1 MRKKLL
7 YIICILNV
15 SSYKELLRSFCLFS
29 KKKRKR
35 ERERERERERKKKK
49 SGFDSSFLV
58 VLTC

>member
-35 ERERERERERKKKK
+35 ERERERERKKKK